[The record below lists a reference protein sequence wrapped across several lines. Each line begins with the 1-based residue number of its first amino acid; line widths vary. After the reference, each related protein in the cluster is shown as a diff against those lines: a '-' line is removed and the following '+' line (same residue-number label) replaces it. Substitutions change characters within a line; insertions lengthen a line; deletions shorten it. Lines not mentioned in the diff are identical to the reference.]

1 MSAADA
7 TADALPSAVARPS
20 AAAKPVRRRRGG
32 SPAGGITSPKRGSAA
47 LASYLVILVLFL
59 AFLLPFTWL
68 LLSSVETGAG
78 LSASPTWHFTLANF
92 KAILNVQTVY
102 QPMLNSLILSGGT
115 ALLTVICSALA
126 AYPLSRF
133 HMRFGRSFLLT
144 ILFATGLPI
153 TAVMVPVYSLYAHFN
168 LVDSEPA
175 TVLFMTASSLP
186 FAIWM
191 TKNFMD
197 GVPVSLEE
205 AAWTDGAN
213 WFQSLWRIVLPL
225 MAPGIAVVFIFTF
238 VTQWGNFF
246 VPFILLLTPDKQPA
260 SVTIYTFFSQY
271 GEVAYG
277 QLAAFSIIYTAPV
290 VLMYGVLSK
299 FLGGAFNM
307 TGAVKG

>member
-1 MSAADA
+1 MT
-7 TADALPSAVARPS
+7 TADASDVVPAAARTSARQSARP
-20 AAAKPVRRRRGG
+20 ARRRGS
-32 SPAGGITSPKRGSAA
+32 SPSGGITSPKRGPAA
-47 LASYLVILVLFL
+47 LVSYLVILALFL
-59 AFLLPFTWL
+59 AFVLPFTWL
-68 LLSSVETGAG
+68 LLSSIETGSG
-78 LSASPTWHFTLANF
+78 LSASPTWNFTLANF

-133 HMRFGRSFLLT
+133 QMRFGRSFLYT

-238 VTQWGNFF
+238 VVQWGNFF

>member
-1 MSAADA
+1 M
-7 TADALPSAVARPS
+7 RPPQR
-20 AAAKPVRRRRGG
+20 AERTRRGG
-32 SPAGGITSPKRGSAA
+32 GAAAGITSPRKGPAA
-47 LASYLVILVLFL
+47 LASYLVILLLFL
-59 AFLLPFTWL
+59 AFVLPFAWL
-68 LLSSVETGAG
+68 VLSSIETGSG
-78 LSASPTWHFTLANF
+78 LNASPTWHFTLANF
-92 KAILNVQTVY
+92 KAILNVATVY

-115 ALLTVICSALA
+115 AALTVICASLA

-133 HMRFGRSFLLT
+133 HMRFGRSFLYT

-153 TAVMVPVYSLYAHFN
+153 TAVMVPVYSLYARFN

-213 WFQSLWRIVLPL
+213 WLQSLWRIVLPL
-225 MAPGIAVVFIFTF
+225 MAPGIVVVFIFTF
-238 VTQWGNFF
+238 VMQWGNFF

-290 VLMYGVLSK
+290 IALYGVLSK
-299 FLGGAFNM
+299 FLGGAFNL

>member
-1 MSAADA
+1 MSA
-7 TADALPSAVARPS
+7 
-20 AAAKPVRRRRGG
+20 
-32 SPAGGITSPKRGSAA
+32 GITSPRRGANA

-59 AFLLPFTWL
+59 AFLLPFAWL
-68 LLSSVETGAG
+68 LLSSVEQGSG
-78 LSASPTWHFTLANF
+78 LSATPTWHFSLANF
-92 KAILNVQTVY
+92 RAIMNVTTLY
-102 QPMLNSLILSGGT
+102 QPMLNSLILTGAT
-115 ALLTVICSALA
+115 ALLTVFCSALA
-126 AYPLSRF
+126 AYPLSRY
-133 HMRFGRSFLLT
+133 HLRFGRSFLLT

-153 TAVMVPVYSLYAHFN
+153 TAIMVPVYSLYARFN

-186 FAIWM
+186 FGIWM

-213 WFQSLWRIVLPL
+213 WLQSLWRIVLPL
-225 MAPGIAVVFIFTF
+225 MAPGIVVVFIFTF

-290 VLMYGVLSK
+290 VLLYGVLSK
-299 FLGGAFNM
+299 YLGGAFSM

>member
-7 TADALPSAVARPS
+7 TAVGAGASAS
-20 AAAKPVRRRRGG
+20 ATSAPRRRRAARGP
-32 SPAGGITSPKRGSAA
+32 SPAAGITSPGRGPAA
-47 LASYLVILVLFL
+47 LAANLALAVLFL
-59 AFLLPFTWL
+59 AFLLPFAWL
-68 LLSSVETGAG
+68 LLSSVETGSG
-78 LSASPTWHFTLANF
+78 LSATPTWQFTLANF
-92 KAILNVQTVY
+92 SAVLNVDTVFR
-102 QPMLNSLILSGGT
+102 PMLNSLILSGGT
-115 ALLTVICSALA
+115 ALLTVAAASLA

-133 HMRFGRSFLLT
+133 HLRFRKPFLYS

-153 TAVMVPVYSLYAHFN
+153 TAVMVPVYSLYARFN
-168 LVDSEPA
+168 LTDSIPA
-175 TVLFMTASSLP
+175 TILFMAASSLP

-225 MAPGIAVVFIFTF
+225 MAPGIVVVFIFTF
-238 VTQWGNFF
+238 VMQWGNFF
-246 VPFILLLTPDKQPA
+246 IPFILLLSPEKQPA

-271 GEVAYG
+271 GQVAYG

-290 VLMYGVLSK
+290 VMLYGVLSK
-299 FLGGAFNM
+299 FLGGAFSL

>member
-1 MSAADA
+1 MS
-7 TADALPSAVARPS
+7 ADALPRART
-20 AAAKPVRRRRGG
+20 RRRG
-32 SPAGGITSPKRGSAA
+32 SPAGGITSPKRGPAA
-47 LASYLVILVLFL
+47 LSSYLVILVLFL
-59 AFLLPFTWL
+59 VFLLPFTWL

-78 LSASPTWHFTLANF
+78 LNANPTWHFTLANF

-102 QPMLNSLILSGGT
+102 QPMLNSLIMSGGA
-115 ALLTVICSALA
+115 ALLTVLCSALA

-133 HMRFGRSFLLT
+133 QLRFGRSFVYT

-153 TAVMVPVYSLYAHFN
+153 TALMVPVYSFYARFD
-168 LVDSEPA
+168 LVDSEFT

-225 MAPGIAVVFIFTF
+225 MAPGIVVVFIFTF
-238 VTQWGNFF
+238 VVQWGNFF
-246 VPFILLLTPDKQPA
+246 VPFILLLTPEKQPA

-277 QLAAFSIIYTAPV
+277 QLAAFSLIYTAPV
-290 VLMYGVLSK
+290 VLLYGVLSK
-299 FLGGAFNM
+299 FLGGAFSF